1 VEGLHYLTLTTSGTI
16 KEPELTMSN
25 PVIEVLIL
33 AAVALFVLWRL
44 YVALGRG
51 GDDRPMQRP
60 APAPEQRNN
69 APDTQAPS
77 PRRTEPERPTFTGPA
92 AGGLE
97 DIYNADKS
105 FTSEDF
111 LRGAKAAYQMI
122 VAAYARGDRKA
133 LRPLLDDDVYE
144 AWDAAITARETSGDR
159 PFELLRIKRAEIDRA
174 ELDAGIARIGVRY
187 EADLGDGET
196 TRTAKEIWTFK
207 REVASSDPNWLLDDV
222 DVAV

>member
-1 VEGLHYLTLTTSGTI
+1 
-16 KEPELTMSN
+16 MSN

-51 GDDRPMQRP
+51 GDERPMQRP
-60 APAPEQRNN
+60 SPAPEQRERT
-69 APDTQAPS
+69 PDTPAPA
-77 PRRTEPERPTFTGPA
+77 PRRSEIDRPIFTGPA

-97 DIYNADKS
+97 EIYNADS
-105 FTSEDF
+105 AFSAEEF
-111 LRGAKAAYQMI
+111 LRGAKAAYTMI
-122 VAAYARGDRKA
+122 VGAYARGDRAA

-144 AWDAAITARETSGDR
+144 AWDAAISERETSHNR
-159 PFELLRIKRAEIDRA
+159 AFELLRIRRAEIERA
-174 ELDAGIARIGVRY
+174 DLEAGMARVSVRY
-187 EADLGDGET
+187 EAELGDGEN

-222 DVAV
+222 DVAG

>member
-1 VEGLHYLTLTTSGTI
+1 
-16 KEPELTMSN
+16 MSN

-51 GDDRPMQRP
+51 GDERPMQRP
-60 APAPEQRNN
+60 SPAPEQRGG
-69 APDTQAPS
+69 APETAAPA
-77 PRRTEPERPTFTGPA
+77 PRRTEAERPVFTGPA

-97 DIYNADKS
+97 DIYNADRS
-105 FTSEDF
+105 FTAEDF

-122 VAAYARGDRKA
+122 VAAYARGDREA

-144 AWDAAITARETSGDR
+144 AWDAAITERDASGARA
-159 PFELLRIKRAEIDRA
+159 FELLRIKRAEIDRA
-174 ELDAGIARIGVRY
+174 ELDALGIARISVRY

-222 DVAV
+222 DVAA

>member
-1 VEGLHYLTLTTSGTI
+1 
-16 KEPELTMSN
+16 MSN

-51 GDDRPMQRP
+51 GDDRSMQRP
-60 APAPEQRNN
+60 APAPDKRSN
-69 APDTQAPS
+69 APEATSQ
-77 PRRTEPERPTFTGPA
+77 RRAEPERPTFTGPA

-105 FTSEDF
+105 FTAEAF

-133 LRPLLDDDVYE
+133 LRPLLDDDVYG
-144 AWDAAITARETSGDR
+144 AWDAAITARDSSGERAFD
-159 PFELLRIKRAEIDRA
+159 LLRIKRAEIDRA
-174 ELDAGIARIGVRY
+174 ELEGSIARVSVRY

-196 TRTAKEIWTFK
+196 TRTAREIWTFK
-207 REVASSDPNWLLDDV
+207 RDVSSVDPNWLLDDV
-222 DVAV
+222 EAAD